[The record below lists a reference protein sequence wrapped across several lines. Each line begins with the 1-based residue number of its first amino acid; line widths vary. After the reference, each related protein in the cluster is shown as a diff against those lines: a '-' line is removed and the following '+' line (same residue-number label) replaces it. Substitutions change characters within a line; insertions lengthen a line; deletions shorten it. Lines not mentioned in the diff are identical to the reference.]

1 MRSGGKREQEFD
13 AGLVDAAGR
22 LILEGG
28 YDALA
33 PADAAAAAGVDGELP
48 SQWDLFVAVI
58 RADEDR
64 FNAIVQKAVA
74 GAETA
79 GTKLLSLIEMCVVD
93 YDWSYWIELWSLA
106 ARDERARALNEALDQ
121 PFRGQIL
128 ALIEEGKST
137 GEFDESVD
145 PELAA
150 LAIATLIDALAVE
163 VTLGD
168 DTVSPNYML
177 GATASVASRLL
188 GAELKLRG
196 RGDDV

>member
-1 MRSGGKREQEFD
+1 MRSGGMREQELD
-13 AGLVDAAGR
+13 SRLVDAAGR
-22 LILEGG
+22 LILERG
-28 YDALA
+28 YERLM

-58 RADEDR
+58 RADEDH
-64 FNAIVQKAVA
+64 FNAIVDRAVA
-74 GAETA
+74 GAETPGA
-79 GTKLLSLIEMCVVD
+79 KLLSLIEMCVVD

-106 ARDERARALNEALDQ
+106 VRDERARALNETLDQ
-121 PFRGQIL
+121 PFRSKIR
-128 ALIEEGKST
+128 ALIEEGKGT
-137 GEFDESVD
+137 GEFGEDVD
-145 PELAA
+145 PESAT

-163 VTLGD
+163 ATLGD

-188 GAELKLRG
+188 GTELKLRG